1 MPSSASRK
9 HLASNRKDRKALSL
23 RISSEEMVCPQGFL
37 AAAVSA
43 GVKKADGRLDVGL
56 LYSTRPS
63 VAAAKFT
70 TNVVKAAPLLV
81 CQEHLEA
88 SKGDI
93 RAVIVNSGNANACTG
108 ELGMKAARRM
118 AELAARVLGISDRQV
133 LVASTGVIGV
143 PLPIERIERQANAL
157 KERLSPESVGD
168 VARAIM
174 TTDTTRKVC
183 SAEVSLGGSNV
194 RISGMTKGAG
204 MIQPRMATTLA
215 FVLTDAMLARNLL
228 EAALTEACEKSYNRI
243 SVDGDTSTND
253 TLAIIANGASGARLI
268 DDRGA
273 DYAVFAEALTGVCQ
287 SLAQQIVRDGEGASK
302 FIEIVVRGAHTE
314 NDATQIARSIANSPL
329 FKTAMAGEDANW
341 GRILCAAGYAGVAF
355 DPNQVDIHIGS
366 LPVCQGGMGLTFD
379 EKRAKEILK
388 ERDIR
393 ISLDLKTGSH
403 SSSMWTCDLTKEYVH
418 INADY
423 RT

>member
-1 MPSSASRK
+1 MFRPTNA
-9 HLASNRKDRKALSL
+9 LEPSNRKDRKTLSL
-23 RISSEEMVCPQGFL
+23 RISSEEITCPQGFL

-43 GVKKADGRLDVGL
+43 GVKKEDGRLDVGL

-63 VAAAKFT
+63 LAAARFT

-81 CQEHLEA
+81 CQEHLEE
-88 SKGDI
+88 SRGDI

-118 AELAARVLGISDRQV
+118 AGLAAKVLGISDQQV

-143 PLPIERIERQANAL
+143 PLPVERIEQQASAL
-157 KERLSPESVGD
+157 KERLSPAAVGD

-174 TTDTTRKVC
+174 TTDTVRKVC
-183 SAEVSLGGSNV
+183 SAEVPIAGSIV

-204 MIQPRMATTLA
+204 MIHPRMATMLA
-215 FVLTDAMLARNLL
+215 FVLTDVLITRALL

-253 TLAIIANGASGARLI
+253 TLAIIANGGSGARLI
-268 DDRGA
+268 EDRGD
-273 DYAVFAEALTGVCQ
+273 DYAVFAKALTGVCQ
-287 SLAQQIVRDGEGASK
+287 SLAQQIVRDGEGATK
-302 FIEIVVRGAHTE
+302 FIEIVVRGAKTE
-314 NDATQIARSIANSPL
+314 SDATQIARSIANSPL

-341 GRILCAAGYAGVAF
+341 GRILCAAGYSGVAF
-355 DPNQVDIHIGS
+355 DPNRVDIHIGD
-366 LPVCQGGMGLTFD
+366 LPVCQSGMGLTFD

-403 SSSMWTCDLTKEYVH
+403 GSTMWTCDLTKEYIH